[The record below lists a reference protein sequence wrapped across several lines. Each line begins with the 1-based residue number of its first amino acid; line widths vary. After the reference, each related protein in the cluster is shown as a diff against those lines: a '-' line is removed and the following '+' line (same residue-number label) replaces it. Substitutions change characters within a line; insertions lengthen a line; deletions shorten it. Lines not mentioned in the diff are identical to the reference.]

1 MLRRGAAKLVVLLT
15 FLVGGALGARDGLT
29 GLLAGYAG
37 GARRHRP
44 DGLGLRERS
53 RAAAAQQLVAVRF
66 HSQFFFKKR
75 MNIYMKY

>member
-44 DGLGLRERS
+44 DGLGLRAGFTLPVGTSPVPFRVGTKS
-53 RAAAAQQLVAVRF
+53 AQIQNSNLN
-66 HSQFFFKKR
+66 SK
-75 MNIYMKY
+75 